1 MPAPATRRERQ
12 RKPVFTGKEP
22 GADSAEPSTT
32 EKEPRAKEKEPGE
45 ARSSVAFRWKRVV
58 LR

>member
-12 RKPVFTGKEP
+12 RKPSFTGKEP

-32 EKEPRAKEKEPGE
+32 EKVPRAKEKEPGE

>member
-12 RKPVFTGKEP
+12 RKPGFTGKEP